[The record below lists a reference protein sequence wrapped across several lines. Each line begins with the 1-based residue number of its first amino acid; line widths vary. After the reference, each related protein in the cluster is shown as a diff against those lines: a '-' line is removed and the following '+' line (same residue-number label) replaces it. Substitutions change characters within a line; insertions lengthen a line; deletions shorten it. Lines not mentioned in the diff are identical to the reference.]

1 MSKRESPTYLSVM
14 SYRITSNA
22 LIHCVLRTYH
32 FRVTLTE
39 RTMLY
44 FLSKA
49 KYASSSTPF
58 QTRPRPY
65 MRRDPPD
72 VMPLRVPQDHNGLR
86 NCQQWPE
93 TGSGVQ
99 VYTAE
104 QTDHLCGM
112 NGSDVRKGTPPL

>member
-1 MSKRESPTYLSVM
+1 M

-22 LIHCVLRTYH
+22 LIHCVLRTYVH

-44 FLSKA
+44 VLPSF
-49 KYASSSTPF
+49 TPF
-58 QTRPRPY
+58 QTRPRPH